1 MKCVG
6 QMIDVSLINAAF
18 AYADYRQVVH
28 VAKLA
33 GISHPGRNARRTC
46 TVKRVYSLFSSSS
59 CRLIHLLDWGYLK
72 GQLGVLS
79 EVFFALVANVVE
91 KPLFNMLR
99 EADYE
104 TLFHELFANKGEPFQ
119 DWTKQDWICLG
130 CIHKFFLPTV
140 FRWWRAR
147 KAEGSVL
154 VLVSL

>member
-6 QMIDVSLINAAF
+6 QMIDVSLINLAS
-18 AYADYRQVVH
+18 AYVHYRQVVH

-33 GISHPGRNARRTC
+33 CISHPGPNARRTC
-46 TVKRVYSLFSSSS
+46 TVKRVCSFFSPSS
-59 CRLIHLLDWGYLK
+59 CPLVYLLDWGYLRGK
-72 GQLGVLS
+72 LGILS
-79 EVFFALVANVVE
+79 EAFFALVANEIE
-91 KPLFNMLR
+91 KPLFKMLR

-130 CIHKFFLPTV
+130 CIQEFFVPTV
-140 FRWWRAR
+140 LRWWRAR
-147 KAEGSVL
+147 KAEGTVL